1 MGMHD
6 GHRERL
12 RRRYLTAGLDALD
25 DIQVLEFLL
34 FFTIPRKDTNPIAH
48 RLLEHFGGLASVL
61 EATPEELQQ
70 VEGVTV
76 LSAVLL
82 SLFPAVAKRHLRER
96 DNPGEILDTFSK
108 CGYYLLPH
116 FFGERDEVV
125 YLLCL
130 DGKLKVRNCQLMYR
144 GSVNNVLISARRL
157 AETALACGAT
167 YVVLAHNHTSGI
179 ALPSQD
185 DETATRRIRDALSGV
200 GIQLIDHIVVANDDF
215 VSMAE
220 SGFAF

>member
-25 DIQVLEFLL
+25 DIQVLELLL

-70 VEGVTV
+70 VEGVTD

-96 DNPGEILDTFSK
+96 DNPGKILDTFSK
-108 CGYYLLPH
+108 CGYYLLPY

-130 DGKLKVRNCQLMYR
+130 DGKLKVRTCQLRSR
-144 GSVNNVLISARRL
+144 GSVNHVLRSARRL

-185 DETATRRIRDALSGV
+185 DEAATRRIRDALSGV

>member
-61 EATPEELQQ
+61 EATPAELQQ
-70 VEGVTV
+70 VEGVTA

-108 CGYYLLPH
+108 CGYYLLPY

-130 DGKLKVRNCQLMYR
+130 DGKLKVRNCRLMYR

-185 DETATRRIRDALSGV
+185 DEAATRRIRDALSGV

>member
-1 MGMHD
+1 MGTHD

-25 DIQVLEFLL
+25 DIQVLELLL
-34 FFTIPRKDTNPIAH
+34 FFTIPRRDTNPIAH

-61 EATPEELQQ
+61 EASPEELQK
-70 VEGVTV
+70 VEGVSA
-76 LSAVLL
+76 LSSVLL
-82 SLFPAVAKRHLRER
+82 SLIPAVARRHLRER

-108 CGYYLLPH
+108 CGRYLLPY

-144 GSVNNVLISARRL
+144 GSVNNVLVSARRL
-157 AETALACGAT
+157 AETAIACGAA
-167 YVVLAHNHTSGI
+167 YVVLAHNHTNGI
-179 ALPSQD
+179 AVPSQD
-185 DETATRRIRDALSGV
+185 DEAATRRLRDALSGI

-220 SGFAF
+220 SGFDF